1 MVETADEL
9 FRFQPLDGSWS
20 WSWMLRPVLSPRMD
34 GLGARRLDVEE
45 EEDDD
50 DEGEGAVEWLD
61 EDEALGE
68 EGEVTA
74 IAGAGDRSKEGAGAM
89 EA

>member
-1 MVETADEL
+1 
-9 FRFQPLDGSWS
+9 
-20 WSWMLRPVLSPRMD
+20 
-34 GLGARRLDVEE
+34 LGARRLGVEEEE

-50 DEGEGAVEWLD
+50 DEGEGAGEWLD